1 MLSDPL
7 ELKRNDADLL
17 LRAVEAVDGEFAE
30 AA

>member
-1 MLSDPL
+1 MLSDPT

-17 LRAVEAVDGEFAE
+17 LRALEVVDGELAE